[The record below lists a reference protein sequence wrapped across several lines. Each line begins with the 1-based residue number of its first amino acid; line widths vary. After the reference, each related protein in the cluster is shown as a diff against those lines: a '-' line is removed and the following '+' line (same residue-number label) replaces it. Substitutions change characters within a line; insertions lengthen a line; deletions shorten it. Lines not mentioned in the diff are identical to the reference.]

1 MVCLDDEIWGNEMI
15 LLQILILLLWLVLVP
30 AAAGGIISAGSDK
43 RLKSFFFMWT
53 GGTILLWAVFQLICV
68 PAVLL
73 QQRFDG
79 REMFPVVV
87 ALFLAVSLL
96 LAALGMG
103 LTVRSLLR
111 SRPAYRVLSG
121 MGEKKGRMYYVLWA
135 LFWLLLLFQLVQ
147 AVRLA
152 YADGDDAYYVA
163 VSAITQES
171 NTMYMKRAY
180 TGGRTGLETRYG
192 LAPFPIWIS
201 FLARISGLKAVSVAH
216 VAAPLCLISLTYAI
230 YYLIGRRLCG
240 RKNGE
245 RLPLFLLFTELL
257 VLFGDYSIYTAENF
271 MLARSRQGKAALG
284 NIILPMLI
292 LLLFIILERLQENE
306 KTGFH
311 LWLLLAACITAGC
324 LCSTLGALLCC
335 MLVGVTGICAAV
347 SYRRWKILLPMILCC
362 IPAVCFAGLYLVL

>member
-1 MVCLDDEIWGNEMI
+1 MI

-30 AAAGGIISAGSDK
+30 ASVGGLLTAGDK
-43 RLKSFFFMWT
+43 RLKSFCFLWT
-53 GGTILLWAVFQLICV
+53 GGTVMLWAVFQLICV

-73 QQRFDG
+73 QEDFDG
-79 REMFPVVV
+79 KELFPVVV
-87 ALFLAVSLL
+87 TLFLTVSLL
-96 LAALGMG
+96 LAVLGLG
-103 LTVRSLLR
+103 LTARTLFK

-121 MGEKKGRMYYVLWA
+121 KGEKRGRLYYLLWT

-171 NTMYMKRAY
+171 NTMYLKRAY

-192 LAPFPIWIS
+192 LAPFPVWIA

-240 RKNGE
+240 RKYGE
-245 RLPLFLLFTELL
+245 RLPLFLIFTQLL

-271 MLARSRQGKAALG
+271 MIARSRQGKAALG
-284 NIILPMLI
+284 NIILPMMI
-292 LLLFIILERLQENE
+292 LLLLLILERLQEE
-306 KTGFH
+306 ERVGFR

-324 LCSTLGALLCC
+324 LCSTLGALLVC
-335 MLVGVTGICAAV
+335 MLVGVTGLCAALC
-347 SYRRWKILLPMILCC
+347 YKRWKFLLPMAACC
-362 IPAVCFAGLYLVL
+362 IPAVGFAAIYLML

>member
-1 MVCLDDEIWGNEMI
+1 MI

-30 AAAGGIISAGSDK
+30 AAAGGIISAGGDK
-43 RLKSFFFMWT
+43 RVKSFFFMWT

-111 SRPAYRVLSG
+111 NRPAYRVLSG

-135 LFWLLLLFQLVQ
+135 IFWLLLLFQLVQ

-152 YADGDDAYYVA
+152 YGDGDDAYYVA

-192 LAPFPIWIS
+192 LAPFPIWIA

-216 VAAPLCLISLTYAI
+216 VAAPLCLIPLTYAI
-230 YYLIGRRLCG
+230 YYLMGRRLCG

-292 LLLFIILERLQENE
+292 LLLFMILERLQENE
-306 KTGFH
+306 KTGFR
-311 LWLLLAACITAGC
+311 LWLLLAGCITAGC

-335 MLVGVTGICAAV
+335 MLVGVTGICAAI
-347 SYRRWKILLPMILCC
+347 SYRRWKLLLPMILCC